1 MVRLSSKLG
10 ISGQALSKQQKAI
23 VFGSWFGWSLDG
35 YDLVLMLF
43 VISSVNQL
51 FFPSTDPTVSLL
63 ATFATYIVA
72 LVMRPVGGAI
82 FGNFGDRH
90 GRKKAMIITIL
101 GFSAITFL
109 TGLLP
114 TWHTAGILAP
124 ILLII
129 LRFAQGLFAG
139 GEWASGSVITMETAP
154 KRMRGL
160 LSGFVQS
167 GYSFG
172 FVIAS
177 LAYGLALAA
186 YPGQSFIEIGW
197 RVMFFT
203 GIIPGLLA
211 LFIRLKMDESEIWL
225 KKSKEKVIAKT
236 PLKEVI
242 SDKEQ
247 RKRFLL
253 ALIMMTGLLY
263 SYYTSIGFMPTFL
276 EKYVRINKNEVAA
289 IMIVVTVAAMI
300 GTIFTGFI
308 SQYIGRMK
316 TLTIFASASIVLA
329 VPLLY
334 GLYHT
339 ANIHE
344 KVIYASI
351 VVFVSSTAFGPIPA
365 FLSERFPTEIRN
377 TASGFAYNGGL
388 IIGSWSPLIAINL
401 LSRASSSPSSSSL
414 SSNPLI
420 PFAFALNI
428 IIGATIIFAGSRINP
443 DTRNVDLG

>member
-1 MVRLSSKLG
+1 MVRLSKLG
-10 ISGQALSKQQKAI
+10 ISGKVLSKQQKTIA
-23 VFGSWFGWSLDG
+23 FGSWFGWSLDG

-51 FFPSTDPTVSLL
+51 FFPSNDPTLSLL
-63 ATFATYIVA
+63 ATFATYTIA

-82 FGNFGDRH
+82 FGNFGDKH

-114 TWHTAGILAP
+114 TWSTAGILSP

-154 KRMRGL
+154 KSMRGL

-186 YPGQSFIEIGW
+186 FPGQLFIEVGW

-211 LFIRLKMDESEIWL
+211 LFIRLKMDESQIWL
-225 KKSKEKVIAKT
+225 KKSKEQTAIAKA
-236 PLKEVI
+236 PLKRVI
-242 SDKEQ
+242 FDKEQ

-253 ALIMMTGLLY
+253 ALIIMTGLLY

-276 EKYVRINKNEVAA
+276 EKYVKINKNEVAT
-289 IMIVVTVAAMI
+289 IMIVVTIAALI
-300 GTIFTGFI
+300 GTIFTGFL

-316 TLTIFASASIVLA
+316 TLTIFAAAAIILA

-334 GLYHT
+334 GLYST
-339 ANIHE
+339 TNINE
-344 KVIYASI
+344 KILYASM
-351 VVFVSSTAFGPIPA
+351 VVFVSSTAFGPMPA

-377 TASGFAYNGGL
+377 SASGFAYNGGL
-388 IIGSWSPLIAINL
+388 IIGAWSPLIAINL
-401 LSRASSSPSSSSL
+401 LSHAGQSL
-414 SSNPLI
+414 LFVPL
-420 PFAFALNI
+420 ALALNI
-428 IIGATIIFAGSRINP
+428 IIGAAIIFTGSRVNP
-443 DTRNVDLG
+443 DTRNVDLE

>member
-1 MVRLSSKLG
+1 MTRLSAKLG
-10 ISGQALSKQQKAI
+10 IFGQALSRQQKA
-23 VFGSWFGWSLDG
+23 VVLGSWFGWALDG

-51 FFPSTDPTVSLL
+51 FFPSNNPTLSLL
-63 ATFATYIVA
+63 ATFAIYTIT

-82 FGNFGDRH
+82 FGNFGDKH
-90 GRKKAMIITIL
+90 GRKKAMVITIV
-101 GFSAITFL
+101 GFSTITFL

-114 TWHTAGILAP
+114 TWQMVGMMAP

-154 KRMRGL
+154 KAMRGL

-177 LAYGLALAA
+177 LAYGFAVTA
-186 YPGQSFIEIGW
+186 YPGQSFTEIGW
-197 RVMFFT
+197 RVIFFT
-203 GIIPGLLA
+203 GIIPGLVA
-211 LFIRLKMDESEIWL
+211 LLIRLKMNESEIWL
-225 KKSKEKVIAKT
+225 KKSKETKKKAIEKA
-236 PLKEVI
+236 PLKRVL
-242 SDKEQ
+242 SDIEQ
-247 RKRFLL
+247 RKRLLL
-253 ALIMMTGLLY
+253 ALIIMTGLMY
-263 SYYTSIGFMPTFL
+263 CYYTSIGFMPTFL
-276 EKYVRINKNEVAA
+276 EKYVNINRNEAA
-289 IMIVVTVAAMI
+289 TIMIVVTLAAMV

-316 TLTIFASASIVLA
+316 TLTIFATTSIILA
-329 VPLLY
+329 APLLY
-334 GLYHT
+334 GLYQST
-339 ANIHE
+339 NIND
-344 KVIYASI
+344 KVIYGSI
-351 VVFVSSTAFGPIPA
+351 LVFVSATAFGPIPA

-388 IIGSWSPLIAINL
+388 IIGAWSPLIAINL
-401 LSRASSSPSSSSL
+401 LS
-414 SSNPLI
+414 NI
-420 PFAFALNI
+420 PHQLPFVLALNI
-428 IIGATIIFAGSRINP
+428 IIGAAIILAGSRLNP

>member
-1 MVRLSSKLG
+1 MTKLSKLG
-10 ISGQALSKQQKAI
+10 LLGQPLSKQQKAI

-51 FFPSTDPTVSLL
+51 FFPSNDPTLSLL
-63 ATFATYIVA
+63 AAFGTYTIA

-82 FGNFGDRH
+82 FGNFGDKH

-101 GFSAITFL
+101 GFSTVTFL

-114 TWHTAGILAP
+114 TWSTAGIMAP

-154 KRMRGL
+154 KSMRGL

-177 LAYGLALAA
+177 LAYGLVLTV
-186 YPGQSFIEIGW
+186 YPGQLFIEIGW

-225 KKSKEKVIAKT
+225 KKSKEKKAIAKA
-236 PLKEVI
+236 PLKKVI

-253 ALIMMTGLLY
+253 ALIIMTGLLY

-276 EKYVRINKNEVAA
+276 EKYVNINNNEVAA

-316 TLTIFASASIVLA
+316 TLTIFASASIILA

-339 ANIHE
+339 TNISE
-344 KVIYASI
+344 KIMYASI

-377 TASGFAYNGGL
+377 SASGFAYNGGL
-388 IIGSWSPLIAINL
+388 IIGAWSPLIAINL
-401 LSRASSSPSSSSL
+401 LSHVGQSIL
-414 SSNPLI
+414 FVPL
-420 PFAFALNI
+420 AFALNI
-428 IIGATIIFAGSRINP
+428 IIGAAVIFAGSRVNP
-443 DTRNVDLG
+443 DTRNVDLDQDIKIG

>member
-1 MVRLSSKLG
+1 MGLSSKLG
-10 ISGQALSKQQKAI
+10 LSGQALSKQQKAI

-51 FFPSTDPTVSLL
+51 FFPSNDPTLSLL
-63 ATFATYIVA
+63 AAFGTYTIA

-82 FGNFGDRH
+82 FGNFGDKH

-101 GFSAITFL
+101 GFSTVTFL

-114 TWHTAGILAP
+114 TWSTAGISAP

-154 KRMRGL
+154 KSMRGL

-177 LAYGLALAA
+177 LAYGLALTV
-186 YPGQSFIEIGW
+186 YPGQLFIEIGW

-225 KKSKEKVIAKT
+225 KKTKEKKAIAKA
-236 PLKEVI
+236 PLRKVI
-242 SDKEQ
+242 SDKKQ

-253 ALIMMTGLLY
+253 ALIIMTGLLY

-276 EKYVRINKNEVAA
+276 EKYVKINKNEVAA
-289 IMIVVTVAAMI
+289 IMIVVTVAAMM

-316 TLTIFASASIVLA
+316 TLTIFASASIILA
-329 VPLLY
+329 LPLLY
-334 GLYHT
+334 GLYNT
-339 ANIHE
+339 TNVNE
-344 KVIYASI
+344 KILYASI

-377 TASGFAYNGGL
+377 SASGFAYNGGL
-388 IIGSWSPLIAINL
+388 IIGAWSPLIAINL
-401 LSRASSSPSSSSL
+401 LSHVGQSIL
-414 SSNPLI
+414 FVPL
-420 PFAFALNI
+420 AFALNI
-428 IIGATIIFAGSRINP
+428 IIGAAVIFTGSRVNP
-443 DTRNVDLG
+443 DTRNVDLD

>member
-1 MVRLSSKLG
+1 VVRLSSKLG
-10 ISGQALSKQQKAI
+10 ISGKVLSKQQKAI
-23 VFGSWFGWSLDG
+23 AFGSWFGWSLDG

-51 FFPSTDPTVSLL
+51 FFPSTDPTLSLL
-63 ATFATYIVA
+63 ATFATYTIA

-82 FGNFGDRH
+82 FGNFGDKH

-101 GFSAITFL
+101 GFSTVTFL

-114 TWHTAGILAP
+114 TWSTAGILAP

-139 GEWASGSVITMETAP
+139 GEWGSGSVITMETAP

-186 YPGQSFIEIGW
+186 FPGQLFIEIGW
-197 RVMFFT
+197 RIMFFT

-211 LFIRLKMDESEIWL
+211 LFIRIKIDESQIWL
-225 KKSKEKVIAKT
+225 KKSKEKKAIAKT
-236 PLKEVI
+236 PLKKVI
-242 SDKEQ
+242 FDKQQ

-253 ALIMMTGLLY
+253 ALIIMTGLLY

-276 EKYVRINKNEVAA
+276 EKYVKINKNEVAA
-289 IMIVVTVAAMI
+289 IMIVVTIAALI

-316 TLTIFASASIVLA
+316 TLTIFAAAAIILA
-329 VPLLY
+329 VPMLY
-334 GLYHT
+334 GLYST
-339 ANIHE
+339 KSINE
-344 KVIYASI
+344 KILYAST
-351 VVFVSSTAFGPIPA
+351 VVFVSSTAFGPMPA

-388 IIGSWSPLIAINL
+388 IIGAWSPLIAINL
-401 LSRASSSPSSSSL
+401 LSHAGQSL
-414 SSNPLI
+414 LFVPL
-420 PFAFALNI
+420 ALALNI
-428 IIGATIIFAGSRINP
+428 IIGAAIIFTGSRVNP
-443 DTRNVDLG
+443 DTRNVDLDQDIKIA

>member
-1 MVRLSSKLG
+1 MARLSSKLG
-10 ISGQALSKQQKAI
+10 LSGPALSKQQKAI

-51 FFPSTDPTVSLL
+51 FFPSNDPALSLL
-63 ATFATYIVA
+63 AAFGTYTIA

-82 FGNFGDRH
+82 FGNFGDKH

-101 GFSAITFL
+101 GFSTVTFL

-114 TWHTAGILAP
+114 TWHAAGILAP

-154 KRMRGL
+154 KSMRGL

-177 LAYGLALAA
+177 LAYGLALTV
-186 YPGQSFIEIGW
+186 YPGQLFIEIGW

-211 LFIRLKMDESEIWL
+211 LFIRLSMDESEIWL
-225 KKSKEKVIAKT
+225 KKSKEKKAIAKA
-236 PLKEVI
+236 PLKKVI

-253 ALIMMTGLLY
+253 ALIIMTGLLY

-276 EKYVRINKNEVAA
+276 EKYVKINKNEVAA
-289 IMIVVTVAAMI
+289 IMVIVTVAAMT

-316 TLTIFASASIVLA
+316 TLTIFASASVILA
-329 VPLLY
+329 IPLLY

-339 ANIHE
+339 TNINE
-344 KVIYASI
+344 KILYASV

-377 TASGFAYNGGL
+377 SASGFAYNGGL
-388 IIGSWSPLIAINL
+388 IIGAWSPLIAINF
-401 LSRASSSPSSSSL
+401 LSHVGQNSL
-414 SSNPLI
+414 FVPL
-420 PFAFALNI
+420 ALALNI
-428 IIGATIIFAGSRINP
+428 IIGAAIIFTGSRVNP
-443 DTRNVDLG
+443 DTRNVDLD